1 MAIRDL
7 VRRKT
12 GSTAPARKSDWF
24 EDRITS
30 LQREMN
36 RLFDGFFRSWELA
49 PFDQFERF
57 ALGDFAP
64 RVNVSE
70 TEKEVIVSAE
80 LPGMDEKDINLELD
94 ENTLTIRGE
103 KRSEHEEKGRHW
115 HRVESSYGTFQ
126 RTIPLPAGI
135 DTEKAK
141 AQMKK
146 GVLTVTL
153 PKRPEEVAKRR
164 TIEIKAE

>member
-7 VRRKT
+7 VRRKAT
-12 GSTAPARKSDWF
+12 GNVPVRKADWF
-24 EDRITS
+24 EERMAS

-36 RLFDGFFRSWELA
+36 RLFDGFFRDWAPA
-49 PFDQFERF
+49 PFDEFERL
-57 ALGDFAP
+57 AVGDFAP

-70 TEKEVIVSAE
+70 TDKEVVVSAE
-80 LPGMDEKDINLELD
+80 LPGMDEKDISLQVD
-94 ENTLTIRGE
+94 EDALTIRGE

-115 HRVESSYGTFQ
+115 HRIESSYGTFH
-126 RTIPLPAGI
+126 RIIPLPRGI
-135 DTEKAK
+135 DAAKAK

-153 PKRPEEVAKRR
+153 PKRPEEAAKRR